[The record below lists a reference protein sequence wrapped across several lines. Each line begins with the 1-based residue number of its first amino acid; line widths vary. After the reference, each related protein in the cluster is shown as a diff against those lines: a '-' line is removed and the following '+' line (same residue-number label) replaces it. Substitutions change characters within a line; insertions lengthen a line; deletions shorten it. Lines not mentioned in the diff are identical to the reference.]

1 MKKSKV
7 FVAITNEKHR
17 AIIKTQYE
25 SQNIDD
31 NYEWIDTESLRTI
44 PFQMG
49 DLILVDR
56 QNIQSMTAQ
65 QINETVIVDEQFT
78 KEEIRHFFQRGYLD
92 VVEIN
97 QITEMFTTLK
107 NQHLT
112 RKRRIALNIDRTR
125 QLKTSLAYD
134 LLFGG
139 IMSPRDIWM
148 RSQACGLPAMPN
160 LVFVV
165 HIDHFHKY
173 VRHKSKKGKWALRN
187 DVMEQLG
194 NCLEEMNSKAII
206 IPVAPEKIAILYAAE
221 IQMNYKKYE
230 QLAIEVATLC
240 KNYIYEM
247 TNYTVTIGIGRFY
260 EDVRNIQIS
269 FEEAMKA
276 QENRFFHGNNTVI
289 HYNQLKSTEEDML
302 FTFNEAAFI
311 SKLRACNFQA
321 IEVELKE
328 LEEQM
333 FTNRNTQP
341 QMLRIQMNDLLSTIA
356 RSAIQSGANEENVLR
371 LYEDTQKHIRVFE
384 NVEEARAVFSTVSTQ
399 LMNEVAMNR
408 SEQSIRSIQK
418 AVQYIEDH
426 YEHPITLEEIAEHV
440 QLSSNY
446 FSNLFKKAT
455 DTTFVDY
462 LTNKRI
468 ERAKELLLDLNYT
481 VYQIA
486 TKVGYGDARYFSRVF
501 KATVGQTPTQYR
513 NSKIRKSI

>member
-1 MKKSKV
+1 MKKNKI
-7 FVAITNEKHR
+7 FIAITNDTHR
-17 AIIKTQYE
+17 TVIQRQYKK
-25 SQNIDD
+25 QNIDEY
-31 NYEWIDTESLRTI
+31 YEWIDTDSLRTI
-44 PFQMG
+44 PFQLG
-49 DLILVDR
+49 DLILVDC
-56 QNIQSMTAQ
+56 QKVKGLSTQ
-65 QINETVIVDEQFT
+65 QMSEAIVIGKRFT
-78 KEEIRHFFQRGYLD
+78 KDEIRKFFQRGCLD
-92 VVEIN
+92 VIEID
-97 QITEMFTTLK
+97 QITEIFIYLK
-107 NQHLT
+107 EQRLM
-112 RKRRIALNIDRTR
+112 RERRIAFNIERTR

-148 RSQACGLPAMPN
+148 RSQECGLLAMPN

-173 VRHKSKKGKWALRN
+173 VRNKSKKWKWALRN
-187 DVMEQLG
+187 EVMEQLG
-194 NCLEEMNSKAII
+194 SCLEGMHSKSII

-230 QLAIEVATLC
+230 QHAIEVATLC

-269 FEEAMKA
+269 FEEAVKA
-276 QENRFFHGNNTVI
+276 QENRFFCGNNTVI
-289 HYNQLKSTEEDML
+289 HYNQLKSTQEDML

-321 IEVELKE
+321 IEAELKE

-356 RSAIQSGANEENVLR
+356 RSAIQSGADKENVLR
-371 LYEDTQKHIRVFE
+371 LYEETQNHIRIFE

-399 LMNEVAMNR
+399 LMNEVSMNR

-418 AVQYIEDH
+418 AVQYIEEH

-468 ERAKELLLDLNYT
+468 EKAKELLLDLNYT

-486 TKVGYGDARYFSRVF
+486 TQVGYGDARYFSRVF
-501 KATVGQTPTQYR
+501 KSTVGQTPTQYR